1 MTREEI
7 FDNLKEIV
15 LTIKPRIELSNI
27 NMESS
32 LVKDLGIDSLSM
44 LLVSLATENK
54 FGFQFSPQAKFNTI
68 GDVVDYVDNILNK

>member
-7 FDNLKEIV
+7 LGNLKDIV
-15 LTIKPRIELSNI
+15 LTIKPRLELSSI
-27 NMESS
+27 SMESS

-68 GDVVDYVDNILNK
+68 GDVVDYIDNILNK

>member
-1 MTREEI
+1 MN
-7 FDNLKEIV
+7 NLKEIV
-15 LTIKPRIELSNI
+15 LTIKPRLELSNI
-27 NMESS
+27 SLESS

-54 FGFQFSPQAKFNTI
+54 FGFQFNPQAKFNTI